1 HFDMNFTLQSKRI
14 EAYYMSRHTVN
25 SHSRKW
31 PHITSPSLEF
41 PSTSKR
47 QGLPQSKGV
56 LLGPGWSFVYSGLS
70 ARGSSPPSKPY
81 MVLRTTRLR
90 THGKGLHIEGT
101 PRNALPVVSR
111 ALGELSRAPLRFLSI
126 RHAVLYSDGYPL
138 AVIGPL
144 RYNFQTTSFPES
156 HISGPRVS
164 CFIPYISQYRH
175 V

>member
-1 HFDMNFTLQSKRI
+1 ML
-14 EAYYMSRHTVN
+14 HT
-25 SHSRKW
+25 
-31 PHITSPSLEF
+31 T
-41 PSTSKR
+41 
-47 QGLPQSKGV
+47 
-56 LLGPGWSFVYSGLS
+56 LGPLY
-70 ARGSSPPSKPY
+70 
-81 MVLRTTRLR
+81 
-90 THGKGLHIEGT
+90 GT
-101 PRNALPVVSR
+101 PYFTISDTWEGPTHRWNALSVVSG
-111 ALGELSRAPLRFLSI
+111 ALGELSRAPLKFLSV

>member
-1 HFDMNFTLQSKRI
+1 MGSLFQTPLTSFTEQRARPGFEPGTSRTQSENHTPRPTSHAGTLFNAFLQDDFK
-14 EAYYMSRHTVN
+14 VLN
-25 SHSRKW
+25 C
-31 PHITSPSLEF
+31 
-41 PSTSKR
+41 
-47 QGLPQSKGV
+47 KG
-56 LLGPGWSFVYSGLS
+56 
-70 ARGSSPPSKPY
+70 RD
-81 MVLRTTRLR
+81 MVLRTSRFR
-90 THGKGLHIEGT
+90 THGKGQHIDGT
-101 PRNALPVVSR
+101 PWNALSVVSG
-111 ALGELSRAPLRFLSI
+111 ALGELSHAPLKFLSV